1 MSTKSETATGLSS
14 AARTAA
20 AWGAILV
27 GLGVAFGAFGAHT
40 LADLVTP
47 ARLATFETGVRY
59 QVYHG
64 LGLLALAAL
73 APNGRLASAA
83 APFLIAGTLLFTGSL
98 YVIVAGGPSWF
109 GAVAPLGGALLIV
122 GWTVTA
128 YRLLRSA

>member
-1 MSTKSETATGLSS
+1 MSTSDEPATGLSR

-27 GLGVAFGAFGAHT
+27 GLGVALGAFGAHT
-40 LADLVTP
+40 LAELVTET
-47 ARLATFETGVRY
+47 RLATFETAVRY

-73 APNGRLASAA
+73 APNGRLATPA
-83 APFLIAGTLLFTGSL
+83 APFLIAGTLVFTGSL
-98 YVIVAGGPSWF
+98 YVLVAGGPSWF
-109 GAVAPLGGALLIV
+109 GVVAPLGGVLLIV
-122 GWTVTA
+122 GWAVAA